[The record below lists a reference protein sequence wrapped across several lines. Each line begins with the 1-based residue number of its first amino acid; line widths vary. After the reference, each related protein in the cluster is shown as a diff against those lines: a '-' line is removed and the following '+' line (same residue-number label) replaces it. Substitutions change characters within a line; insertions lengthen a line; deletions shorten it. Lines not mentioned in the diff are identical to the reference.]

1 MRAPAPCSEKAPT
14 PLRAGTPA
22 RPDVA
27 LHLRRLGG
35 VIVVPEPLMP
45 LGDKR
50 VEIVETVPR
59 IVSNTFVSVR
69 KHTRHPPRPRAAHPA
84 VRGPFC
90 LDLEPQQPPYVP
102 LICSAALR
110 PADDAAVMLAP
121 RRLMIM

>member
-1 MRAPAPCSEKAPT
+1 MFANAGLCLPQSMSVPNPFAEKKTGFLVKQSKDKIRKTWNKRYFELEWP
-14 PLRAGTPA
+14 
-22 RPDVA
+22 
-27 LHLRRLGG
+27 HLRYKKDPAEAEWRGG
-35 VIVVPEPLMP
+35 PQAH
-45 LGDKR
+45 
-50 VEIVETVPR
+50 
-59 IVSNTFVSVR
+59 S
-69 KHTRHPPRPRAAHPA
+69 PPARPRAAHPA